1 VKVPFLQKN
10 IELMKTAFF
19 SILPAWGHI
28 NPNIKLAQ
36 CLQKL
41 GYRCVFAST
50 LEFREVII
58 KNGFELV
65 LAQSKPFGLGLEDM
79 QYENANSPYLE
90 SLLDRF
96 QDLSYNARKK
106 DYEKW
111 LKEYQPELILIDTF
125 YSTDFILIEPLIRQ
139 NDIKLVFVQTMLSP
153 YNDGFMPPLNTFI
166 LPDNANKVKVAWQ
179 KMKIKR
185 AFSRTFDLIRFLGL
199 SNLLLIKRKFKK
211 NQISKEYAIIN
222 DKVFHVGFQYIEEWV
237 LAPQEIEFLGK
248 PIKANQHYLG
258 LMTDTQEQTLP
269 DNLQDFVNQAKSQ
282 HKKVVY
288 ASLGTL
294 HNVHTKGKSTQFFE
308 KLLSIFEEKNDYLIL
323 SVGKELKNN
332 LKTQAK
338 HIKILE
344 TVPQRGLLKAVD
356 AFITH
361 GGLNSVLESAY
372 AGVPML
378 LVPLNNKWDQNG
390 NAARVVYHGLG
401 IKANLQDSKQAI
413 ENTISE
419 LLNNAIY
426 QQKAQA
432 FSKVLHEKYSNES
445 FLEDF
450 FSTELLVQ

>member
-1 VKVPFLQKN
+1 
-10 IELMKTAFF
+10 MKTAFF
-19 SILPAWGHI
+19 SILPALGHL
-28 NPNIKLAQ
+28 NPNLKLGR
-36 CLQKL
+36 CLQRL
-41 GYRCVFAST
+41 GYRCIFAST
-50 LEFREVII
+50 IEFREVII
-58 KNGFELV
+58 SNGFELV
-65 LAQSKPFGLGLEDM
+65 LSQSKPFGLGLEDI

-111 LKEYQPELILIDTF
+111 LKEYQPDLILIDVF

-139 NDIKLVFVQTMLSP
+139 NDIKLVFIQTMLSP
-153 YNDGFMPPLNTFI
+153 YNDGFTPPLNTFI
-166 LPDNANKVKVAWQ
+166 LPDNANKVKTAWQ

-185 AFSRTFDLIRFLGL
+185 VLSRTFDLFRFLGL
-199 SNLLLIKRKFKK
+199 SNSLLITRKFQK
-211 NQISKEYAIIN
+211 NQISKKYAIVD
-222 DKVFHVGFQYIEEWV
+222 DKVFHVGFQNIEEWV
-237 LAPQEIEFLGK
+237 LAPHEIEFLDK
-248 PIKANQHYLG
+248 PINTNQHYLG

-269 DNLQDFVNQAKSQ
+269 DNLQDFVNNAKSQ
-282 HKKVVY
+282 NKKIIY

-294 HNVHTKGKSTQFFE
+294 HNVHTKGKSAYFFE
-308 KLLSIFEEKNDYLIL
+308 KLLSIFEKDDNCYLIL

-332 LKTQAK
+332 IKTTSK

-344 TVPQRGLLKAVD
+344 TVPQRGLLKEVNV
-356 AFITH
+356 FITH

-372 AGVPML
+372 AGVSML

-401 IKANLQDSKQAI
+401 KKVNLQDSKEAI
-413 ENTISE
+413 VNTIHE
-419 LLNNAIY
+419 LLNNPIY
-426 QQKAQA
+426 QQKIQA
-432 FSKVLHEKYSNES
+432 FSEVLYEKYSHER

>member
-1 VKVPFLQKN
+1 
-10 IELMKTAFF
+10 MKTAFF
-19 SILPAWGHI
+19 SILPAWGHL

-50 LEFREVII
+50 LEYREVII

-65 LAQSKPFGLGLEDM
+65 LFKSKPFGLGLEDL

-111 LKEYQPELILIDTF
+111 LKEYQPDLILVDAF

-139 NDIKLVFVQTMLSP
+139 NHIKLVFIQTMLSP
-153 YNDGFMPPLNTFI
+153 YNDGFTPPLNTFI
-166 LPDNANKVKVAWQ
+166 LPDNSNKVKAAWQ

-185 AFSRTFDLIRFLGL
+185 VLSQTFDLIRFLGL
-199 SNLLLIKRKFKK
+199 NNSLLIKRKFQK
-211 NQISKEYAIIN
+211 NQISKKYAITD
-222 DKVFHVGFQYIEEWV
+222 DKVFHIGFQYVEEWV
-237 LAPQEIEFLGK
+237 LAPQEIEFLDK

-258 LMTDTQEQTLP
+258 LMTDTQEQILS
-269 DNLQDFVNQAKSQ
+269 DNLQDFINQAKSQ
-282 HKKVVY
+282 NKKIVY

-294 HNVHTKGKSTQFFE
+294 HHVHTKGKSEQFFE
-308 KLLSIFEEKNDYLIL
+308 RLLSIFEAKTDYYLIL
-323 SVGKELKNN
+323 SVGKELKNT

-344 TVPQRGLLKAVD
+344 TVPQRGLLKEVD

-372 AGVPML
+372 AGVPTL
-378 LVPLNNKWDQNG
+378 LVPLNDKWDQNG

-401 IKANLQDSKQAI
+401 IKANLEDDKETI
-413 ENTISE
+413 ENTI
-419 LLNNAIY
+419 N
-426 QQKAQA
+426 
-432 FSKVLHEKYSNES
+432 
-445 FLEDF
+445 
-450 FSTELLVQ
+450 

>member
-1 VKVPFLQKN
+1 
-10 IELMKTAFF
+10 MKTAFF
-19 SILPAWGHI
+19 SILPAWGHL
-28 NPNIKLAQ
+28 NPNIKLAR
-36 CLQKL
+36 CLLKL

-50 LEFREVII
+50 PAFREVII

-65 LAQSKPFGLGLEDM
+65 LIQSKPFGLGLEDV
-79 QYENANSPYLE
+79 QDENVNRPYLE

-111 LKEYQPELILIDTF
+111 LKEYQPDLILVDAF

-139 NDIKLVFVQTMLSP
+139 HDTKLVFVQTMLSP
-153 YNDGFMPPLNTFI
+153 YNDGFTPPLNTFI

-185 AFSRTFDLIRFLGL
+185 TLSQSIDLIRFLGL
-199 SNLLLIKRKFKK
+199 SNSLLIKRKFQK
-211 NQISKEYAIIN
+211 NQISNKYAIAD
-222 DKVFHVGFQYIEEWV
+222 DKVFHVGFQNIEEWV
-237 LAPQEIEFLGK
+237 LAPQEIEFLSK

-282 HKKVVY
+282 NKKVVY

-294 HNVHTKGKSTQFFE
+294 HNVHTKGKSEQFFE
-308 KLLSIFEEKNDYLIL
+308 KLLSIFEAKNDYYLIL
-323 SVGKELKNN
+323 SVGKELKNT

-344 TVPQRGLLKAVD
+344 TVPQRGLLKDVD
-356 AFITH
+356 VFITH

-372 AGVPML
+372 AGIPML

-401 IKANLQDSKQAI
+401 IKANLQDNKEAI
-413 ENTISE
+413 ENTINE

-426 QQKAQA
+426 QQKAEA
-432 FSKVLHEKYSNES
+432 FSKELYEKYSNES

>member
-1 VKVPFLQKN
+1 
-10 IELMKTAFF
+10 MKTAFF
-19 SILPAWGHI
+19 SILPAWGHL
-28 NPNIKLAQ
+28 NPNIKLAR

-50 LEFREVII
+50 LEFREVIVS
-58 KNGFELV
+58 NGFELV
-65 LAQSKPFGLGLEDM
+65 LSQSKPFGLGLEDI
-79 QYENANSPYLE
+79 QYEDANSPYLE

-106 DYEKW
+106 DYDKW
-111 LKEYQPELILIDTF
+111 LKEYQPDLILVDAF

-139 NDIKLVFVQTMLSP
+139 HDIKLVFIQTMISP
-153 YNDGFMPPLNTFI
+153 YNDGFTSPLNTFI
-166 LPDNANKVKVAWQ
+166 LPENANEVMIAWQ

-185 AFSRTFDLIRFLGL
+185 ALSRGIDLIRFLGL
-199 SNLLLIKRKFKK
+199 SNSLIIKRKFQK
-211 NQISKEYAIIN
+211 NQISKKYAIVD
-222 DKVFHVGFQYIEEWV
+222 DKVFHVGFQNIEEWV

-248 PIKANQHYLG
+248 PINANQHYLG

-269 DNLQDFVNQAKSQ
+269 DNLQEFINQAKIQ
-282 HKKVVY
+282 HKKIVY

-294 HNVHTKGKSTQFFE
+294 HNVHTEGKSKQFFE
-308 KLLSIFEEKNDYLIL
+308 KLLSIFEAKNDYYLIL
-323 SVGKELKNN
+323 SVGKELKNT
-332 LKTQAK
+332 LKTGTK

-344 TVPQRGLLKAVD
+344 TVPQRGLLKKVD
-356 AFITH
+356 VFITH

-390 NAARVVYHGLG
+390 NATRMVCHGLG
-401 IKANLQDSKQAI
+401 IKANLQDNKQAI
-413 ENTISE
+413 ENTINE

-426 QQKAQA
+426 QQKAQT
-432 FSKVLHEKYSNES
+432 FKKLLHEKYSNES

>member
-1 VKVPFLQKN
+1 
-10 IELMKTAFF
+10 M
-19 SILPAWGHI
+19 LPAWGHL
-28 NPNIKLAQ
+28 NPTIKLAQ

-50 LEFREVII
+50 PEFREVII

-65 LAQSKPFGLGLEDM
+65 LSQSKPFGLGLEDM
-79 QYENANSPYLE
+79 QYENTSSPYLE

-96 QDLSYNARKK
+96 QDLSYNERKK

-111 LKEYQPELILIDTF
+111 LNKYQPDLILVDSF
-125 YSTDFILIEPLIRQ
+125 YSTDFILIESLIRQ
-139 NDIKLVFVQTMLSP
+139 SVIKLVFVQTMLSP
-153 YNDGFMPPLNTFI
+153 YNDGFTPPLNTFI
-166 LPDNANKVKVAWQ
+166 LPDNANKVKIAWQ

-185 AFSRTFDLIRFLGL
+185 ALSQSFDLIRFLGL
-199 SNLLLIKRKFKK
+199 SNSLLIKRKFKQNHILK
-211 NQISKEYAIIN
+211 KYAIID
-222 DKVFHVGFQYIEEWV
+222 DKVFHVGFQSIEEWV

-248 PIKANQHYLG
+248 PKNTNQHYLG
-258 LMTDTQEQTLP
+258 LMTDTQKQILP
-269 DNLQDFVNQAKSQ
+269 DNLQNFVNNAKSQ
-282 HKKVVY
+282 NKKIIY

-294 HNVHTKGKSTQFFE
+294 HNVHTKGKSAHFFE
-308 KLLSIFEEKNDYLIL
+308 KLCSIFEKDNNCYLIL

-332 LKTQAK
+332 LKTASK

-344 TVPQRGLLKAVD
+344 TVPQRGLLKEVNV
-356 AFITH
+356 FITH

-390 NAARVVYHGLG
+390 NTARVVYHGLG
-401 IKANLQDSKQAI
+401 IKAKLKDSKKAI
-413 ENTISE
+413 ENTINE
-419 LLNNAIY
+419 LLNNPIY
-426 QQKAQA
+426 QQKTQI
-432 FSKVLHEKYSNES
+432 FSEVLYEKYSNES